1 MFFKSI
7 MTKKPIPQS
16 YKPVVEA
23 PEVIELFSRLTLH
36 HQVALLRLMSRNLEV
51 EIDGETIVEIQK
63 GSHLNF
69 ILTLFSMKGICV
81 TTLCNVTAKMYM
93 FIFK

>member
-36 HQVALLRLMSRNLEV
+36 HQVALLRLMSRNLQV
-51 EIDGETIVEIQK
+51 EIDGETTMGYDMDFEVVGAMIK
-63 GSHLNF
+63 GTE
-69 ILTLFSMKGICV
+69 TLD
-81 TTLCNVTAKMYM
+81 
-93 FIFK
+93 

>member
-36 HQVALLRLMSRNLEV
+36 HQVALLRLMSRNLQV
-51 EIDGETIVEIQK
+51 EIDGETTMGYDLDFEVVGAMIKATE
-63 GSHLNF
+63 SLD
-69 ILTLFSMKGICV
+69 
-81 TTLCNVTAKMYM
+81 
-93 FIFK
+93 

>member
-51 EIDGETIVEIQK
+51 EIDGETTMGYDLDFEVVGAMIKATE
-63 GSHLNF
+63 SLD
-69 ILTLFSMKGICV
+69 
-81 TTLCNVTAKMYM
+81 
-93 FIFK
+93 

>member
-1 MFFKSI
+1 

-36 HQVALLRLMSRNLEV
+36 HQVALLRLMSRNLQV
-51 EIDGETIVEIQK
+51 EIDGETTMGYDMDFEVVGAMIK
-63 GSHLNF
+63 GTESLD
-69 ILTLFSMKGICV
+69 
-81 TTLCNVTAKMYM
+81 
-93 FIFK
+93 

>member
-51 EIDGETIVEIQK
+51 EIDGETTMGYDLDFEVVDAMIKATE
-63 GSHLNF
+63 SLD
-69 ILTLFSMKGICV
+69 
-81 TTLCNVTAKMYM
+81 
-93 FIFK
+93 

>member
-51 EIDGETIVEIQK
+51 EIDGQ
-63 GSHLNF
+63 
-69 ILTLFSMKGICV
+69 
-81 TTLCNVTAKMYM
+81 TTMGYDLDFEVVGAMIKATESLD
-93 FIFK
+93 

>member
-1 MFFKSI
+1 

-51 EIDGETIVEIQK
+51 EIDGETTMGYDLDFEVVGAMIKATE
-63 GSHLNF
+63 SLD
-69 ILTLFSMKGICV
+69 
-81 TTLCNVTAKMYM
+81 
-93 FIFK
+93 